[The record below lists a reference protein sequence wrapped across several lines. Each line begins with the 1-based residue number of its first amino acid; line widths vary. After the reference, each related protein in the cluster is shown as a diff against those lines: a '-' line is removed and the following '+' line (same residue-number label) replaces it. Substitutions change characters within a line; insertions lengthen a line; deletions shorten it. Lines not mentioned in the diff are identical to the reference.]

1 MIDRLEDAFK
11 EESKELLTDL
21 EQTLLDLEDD
31 IENME
36 LIGKTFR
43 ILHTLKGSS
52 GMFGF
57 DEVAVFIHDIE
68 TAFEHIRNGEMTFTK
83 EIADLTFKACD
94 QVNQM
99 IFNPD
104 GKGVD
109 EKLTKEIIETFRNLI
124 KEFDEDNKINM
135 DLDSQV
141 VAKPEIVKANSYLIK
156 FAPEKDIMTFGN
168 DPLSLIYELNELG
181 DTIVVAYL
189 HSIPPF
195 DEINPEQIYF
205 RWNILLTTSK
215 SVDTIKDVFIFVDD
229 LCELDIL
236 SCEEEFDL
244 SDYELKNSVTAK
256 LMADEEISVQM
267 LKDSVKQFISP
278 EESDDIFS
286 GTKIGGDKKK
296 AKEAVK
302 SIRVS
307 SDKLDELVN
316 LVGELVTVQAG
327 LTQLV
332 AAMHDTKLL
341 SVSEQIERLTWDLR
355 DSTLNIRMLP
365 IGSTF
370 NKFKRLVRDL
380 SKELGKQVELT
391 TEGAD
396 TELDKN
402 VLEKLNDPLIHIIRN
417 CIDHGVETPEARIE
431 KGKNRMGSVHLAA
444 KQSGGNVVI
453 EISDDGKGLNK
464 EAILNK
470 AVSQGIISADAEL
483 TSHEINN
490 LICRPGFSTSQE
502 ITNVSGRGVGMDVV
516 KQEIENLR
524 GMVEIN
530 SEEHKGTKILLK
542 LPLTLAII
550 DGLLVQ
556 VCESSYILPLAAVEE
571 CVELSQKEI
580 DFSHGRHIINI
591 RDEIVPYVV
600 LREVFE
606 IPGERPEIEQIVI
619 VNIEGMR
626 TGFVVDEVKGQHQT
640 VLKSLGK
647 VYKDVEGISGAT
659 VLGDGGIALILDV
672 LKLAQLRE
680 QEEIENYS

>member
-1 MIDRLEDAFK
+1 MIDKLEDAYK
-11 EESKELLTDL
+11 EESKELLGDL
-21 EQTLLDLEDD
+21 EQTLLDLETDF
-31 IENME
+31 ENME

-43 ILHTLKGSS
+43 ILHTIKGSS

-68 TAFEHIRNGEMTFTK
+68 TAFEHIRNGEMNFTR

-124 KEFDEDNKINM
+124 KDFNQNKETEIE
-135 DLDSQV
+135 LDKTV
-141 VAKPEIVKANSYLIK
+141 IADTEKEKIGTYLVK
-156 FAPEKDIMTFGN
+156 FAPEKDIMAFGN

-181 DTIVVAYL
+181 DTVVVAYT
-189 HSIPPF
+189 HSVP
-195 DEINPEQIYF
+195 ELEELNPEQIYF
-205 RWNILLTTSK
+205 RWNILITTSK
-215 SVDTIKDVFIFVDD
+215 SVDTIKDVFIFVED

-236 SCEEEFDL
+236 PCNANYDL
-244 SDYELKNSVTAK
+244 SDYELKNAVITK
-256 LMADEEISVQM
+256 LENEEEITVKNLDASLQSFIKFEENEEVFNSVQ
-267 LKDSVKQFISP
+267 I
-278 EESDDIFS
+278 
-286 GTKIGGDKKK
+286 TKENKKT
-296 AKEAVK
+296 AETTK

-307 SDKLDELVN
+307 SDKLDKLVN

-327 LTQLV
+327 LNQLV
-332 AAMHDTKLL
+332 TAMHDTKLM
-341 SVSEQIERLTWDLR
+341 SVSEQIERLTWELR

-391 TEGAD
+391 TEGAE

-417 CIDHGVETPEARIE
+417 CIDHGIESPEARME
-431 KGKNRMGSVHLAA
+431 QDKNRIGSVHLAA
-444 KQSGGNVVI
+444 KQSGGNVLI

-464 EAILNK
+464 DAILKK
-470 AVSQGIISADAEL
+470 AISLGLVSAEAEL
-483 TSHEINN
+483 SAHEINN
-490 LICRPGFSTSQE
+490 LICRAGFSTSQE
-502 ITNVSGRGVGMDVV
+502 VTNVSGRGVGMDVV

-524 GMVEIN
+524 GTVEIN
-530 SEEHKGTKILLK
+530 SEENKGTKIQLK

-550 DGLLVQ
+550 DGLLVSIA
-556 VCESSYILPLAAVEE
+556 ESSYILPLVSVEE
-571 CVELSQKEI
+571 CVELSKKEI
-580 DFSHGRHIINI
+580 DLSHGRYIIKI
-591 RDEIVPYVV
+591 RNEIVPYIV
-600 LREVFE
+600 LREFFDL
-606 IPGERPEIEQIVI
+606 PGKRAEIEQIVV
-619 VNIEGMR
+619 VNIEGTR
-626 TGFVVDEVKGQHQT
+626 VGFVVDEVKGQHQT

-659 VLGDGGIALILDV
+659 VLGDGGIALILDIF
-672 LKLAQLRE
+672 KLAQMRE
-680 QEEIENYS
+680 TEEIESYS

>member
-1 MIDRLEDAFK
+1 MIDRLEDAYK
-11 EESKELLTDL
+11 EESKELLADL
-21 EQTLLDLEDD
+21 EQTLLDLETDF
-31 IENME
+31 ENME

-68 TAFEHIRNGEMTFTK
+68 TAFEHIRNGEMSFTR

-124 KEFDEDNKINM
+124 KEFNQNQEAEIKLDNAIIGDTEPGK
-135 DLDSQV
+135 S
-141 VAKPEIVKANSYLIK
+141 NSYLIK
-156 FAPEKDIMTFGN
+156 FAPEKDIMSFGN

-181 DTIVVAYL
+181 DTVVVAYN
-189 HSIPPF
+189 HSIPKF
-195 DEINPEQIYF
+195 EEINPEQIYF
-205 RWNILLTTSK
+205 RWNILITTTK
-215 SVDTIKDVFIFVDD
+215 SIDTIKDVFIFVED

-236 SCEEEFDL
+236 SCDTEYDL
-244 SDYELKNSVTAK
+244 SDYEIKNAIVTKFIGDEEVTAK
-256 LMADEEISVQM
+256 GLNDSLTDFIKPEENDEIFNTTQIS
-267 LKDSVKQFISP
+267 KDS
-278 EESDDIFS
+278 
-286 GTKIGGDKKK
+286 KKTR
-296 AKEAVK
+296 ETVK

-327 LTQLV
+327 LNQLV
-332 AAMHDTKLL
+332 TAMHDTKLM
-341 SVSEQIERLTWDLR
+341 SISEQIERLTWELR

-391 TEGAD
+391 TEGAE

-417 CIDHGVETPEARIE
+417 CIDHGIETPEVRVE
-431 KGKNRMGSVHLAA
+431 HDKNRVGSVHLAA

-464 EAILNK
+464 EAILKK
-470 AVSQGIISADAEL
+470 AISLGLIPAEAEL
-483 TSHEINN
+483 TGHEINN
-490 LICRPGFSTSQE
+490 LICRAGFSTSQE

-524 GMVEIN
+524 GTVEIN
-530 SEEHKGTKILLK
+530 SEENKGTKILLK

-550 DGLLVQ
+550 DGLLVEIS
-556 VCESSYILPLAAVEE
+556 ESAYILPLVSVEE
-571 CVELSQKEI
+571 CVELTKKEI
-580 DFSHGRHIINI
+580 EASHGRHIIKI
-591 RDEIVPYVV
+591 RDEIVPYIV
-600 LREVFE
+600 LREFFDM
-606 IPGERPEIEQIVI
+606 PGERLEIEQIVI
-619 VNIEGMR
+619 VNIEGLR
-626 TGFVVDEVKGQHQT
+626 IGFVVDEVKGQHQT
-640 VLKSLGK
+640 VLKSLGR

-659 VLGDGGIALILDV
+659 VLGDGGIALILDIF
-672 LKLAQLRE
+672 KLAQMRE
-680 QEEIENYS
+680 AEEIEHYA